1 MIEEQKDY
9 LTFAKE
15 IAKQAGNIMKEYF
28 YQKNDYSYK
37 EDRTIVTK
45 VDKMINRMVIEE
57 VKKNF
62 PTHAVDGEEEQNGK
76 SRYTWVC
83 DPIDGT
89 AMYQRRIPVSVFS
102 LALTIDGEPV
112 LGVVYDP
119 FLEDLYY
126 AEKGKGAYQNEQPIH
141 VNDYDLNNQE
151 SLVQCDMWP
160 TAEYNLYN
168 VQKEIGKKS
177 YTITLGSIIHAGV
190 GVAKGDFT
198 LALFPGTKGKNC
210 DIAALKI
217 IVEEA
222 GGKVTNL
229 FGEEQRYDISINGA
243 IISNNKIHAEIVN
256 MIKEIGLS

>member
-1 MIEEQKDY
+1 MQK
-9 LTFAKE
+9 KE
-15 IAKQAGNIMKEYF
+15 KELI
-28 YQKNDYSYK
+28 K
-37 EDRTIVTK
+37 I
-45 VDKMINRMVIEE
+45 
-57 VKKNF
+57 
-62 PTHAVDGEEEQNGK
+62 
-76 SRYTWVC
+76 
-83 DPIDGT
+83 
-89 AMYQRRIPVSVFS
+89 
-102 LALTIDGEPV
+102 
-112 LGVVYDP
+112 
-119 FLEDLYY
+119 
-126 AEKGKGAYQNEQPIH
+126 
-141 VNDYDLNNQE
+141 
-151 SLVQCDMWP
+151 DMWP

-177 YTITLGSIIHAGV
+177 YTITIGSIIHAGV

>member
-37 EDRTIVTK
+37 EDKTIVTK

-57 VKKNF
+57 VNKHF

-89 AMYQRRIPVSVFS
+89 AMYQRHIPISVFS
-102 LALTIDGEPV
+102 LALVVDGTPI

-119 FLEDLYY
+119 FLEDMYY
-126 AEKGKGAYQNEQPIH
+126 AEKGQGAYQNDTPIH
-141 VNDYDLNNQE
+141 VNDYDLDSKE

-160 TAEYNLYN
+160 TAHYNLYD
-168 VQKEIGKKS
+168 VQKEIGKRS
-177 YTITLGSIIHAGV
+177 YTVALGSTIHAGI

-198 LALFPGTKGKNC
+198 LVLFPGTKDKNC

-222 GGKVTNL
+222 GGMVTNL
-229 FGEEQRYDISINGA
+229 FGEEQRYDIPINGA
-243 IISNNKIHAEIVN
+243 IISNKKIHNEIVKL
-256 MIKEIGLS
+256 IKEKGLS